1 MHTEFTATDALAL
14 DVEQVENWAKE
25 VVADGDAPTPL
36 LVSLVTRLRSAADLL
51 ADYLFTTSAPAAE
64 VKSGCGPAAPNCH
77 GAGPEVK
84 GKRCDSGGRPQGRA
98 EREQAER
105 PRTPGN
111 LQSPL
116 PSPVKSP
123 VGAFHE

>member
-1 MHTEFTATDALAL
+1 MQTEFTATDALAL

-25 VVADGDAPTPL
+25 VVADGDAPTPI
-36 LVSLVTRLRSAADLL
+36 LVSLVSRLRSAADLL
-51 ADYLFTTSAPAAE
+51 ADYLFTTSEPVDAG
-64 VKSGCGPAAPNCH
+64 KSGCGGSRAAMPVT
-77 GAGPEVK
+77 GSEVK

-111 LQSPL
+111 PSKPL
-116 PSPVKSP
+116 PSHAESP